1 MAPTLL
7 QPRQRRLTLARLFK
21 ATGIKFSVGARE
33 ALECGGFDAAFPFLD
48 LSTAQSKESGV
59 KAKAL
64 QRLPPIL
71 MSKLNASALL
81 TPICAGALRAVKR
94 SPGIQIIL

>member
-1 MAPTLL
+1 MFRVL
-7 QPRQRRLTLARLFK
+7 
-21 ATGIKFSVGARE
+21 ARE
-33 ALECGGFDAAFPFLD
+33 ALERLGFDAAFPFLD

-71 MSKLNASALL
+71 MSKLNASGCSK
-81 TPICAGALRAVKR
+81 PGER
-94 SPGIQIIL
+94 SHSGFSCGSDD